1 MSALPGVHT
10 VERGTTILSV
20 NDVVSLCVEKAAEH
34 ALEVAWDGVDA
45 VWLSFDIDSVPK
57 TRV

>member
-1 MSALPGVHT
+1 
-10 VERGTTILSV
+10 V
-20 NDVVSLCVEKAAEH
+20 NDVVSLGVEKAAEH